1 MNTITFDTEKA
12 KHVESLVCGEFGCA
26 ISEIV
31 SFKDSIFKKVVV
43 FLLSK
48 HYGYD
53 KRMIGHKYQMT
64 YLFVPT
70 VVSELETM
78 MKRIPLFETKIN
90 TILKQIDNEKILDP
104 KGIRHSFEVVS

>member
-12 KHVESLVCGEFGCA
+12 KRVESLVCCEFGCA

-31 SFKDSIFKKVVV
+31 SFRDSIFKKVVV

-48 HYGYD
+48 LYGYD

-64 YLFVPT
+64 YLYVPT
-70 VVSELETM
+70 AISEIEDYIK
-78 MKRIPLFETKIN
+78 MKSGFETKIN
-90 TILKQIDNEKILDP
+90 SILKQIDNEKILDP
-104 KGIRHSFEVVS
+104 KRIRHSFEAVS